1 MRKSKPAKPPESR
14 SEADKSI
21 SWRTSA
27 TAGSETGAESDD
39 DEEEDSLPEIT
50 KQRKVR
56 IAEVAQGG
64 ETERDDGSTTL
75 PYREV
80 PIVDRRSIEKSKN
93 QHSHL
98 SKEAASKREE
108 RAYRVRAPVQ
118 VDGLGKKLSNQLLDT
133 DITLKM
139 RDLLGVAPD
148 VRDESRVE
156 ITKVRQPVPL
166 KVRQELAQINEE
178 LALPFT
184 LDEGPLRLEYDALSM
199 NDLPQ
204 ISSVYI
210 TTAAGEYPAG
220 SIMVPDPYM
229 QYLETL
235 GPDEA
240 PKQVYVARDSAS
252 LRVIHP
258 SVNKEGIV
266 ECVTDSGSQIVSMSL
281 EQAQKSKLGWDPD
294 VQIIMQSANGSLE
307 KSVGLAKNIPFKFG
321 DMTVYLQVHIIKGP
335 AYKALLGRPFEI
347 LTESTVQNN
356 SDGSQTIT
364 LKCPNT
370 GKRVTIPTFAR
381 GKHEDSAKPRKA
393 TIESVL
399 DERDGHTRT
408 ADPATGESGFHQ
420 SSMN

>member
-148 VRDESRVE
+148 VRDES
-156 ITKVRQPVPL
+156 
-166 KVRQELAQINEE
+166 
-178 LALPFT
+178 
-184 LDEGPLRLEYDALSM
+184 
-199 NDLPQ
+199 
-204 ISSVYI
+204 
-210 TTAAGEYPAG
+210 
-220 SIMVPDPYM
+220 
-229 QYLETL
+229 
-235 GPDEA
+235 
-240 PKQVYVARDSAS
+240 
-252 LRVIHP
+252 
-258 SVNKEGIV
+258 
-266 ECVTDSGSQIVSMSL
+266 
-281 EQAQKSKLGWDPD
+281 
-294 VQIIMQSANGSLE
+294 
-307 KSVGLAKNIPFKFG
+307 
-321 DMTVYLQVHIIKGP
+321 
-335 AYKALLGRPFEI
+335 
-347 LTESTVQNN
+347 
-356 SDGSQTIT
+356 
-364 LKCPNT
+364 
-370 GKRVTIPTFAR
+370 
-381 GKHEDSAKPRKA
+381 
-393 TIESVL
+393 
-399 DERDGHTRT
+399 
-408 ADPATGESGFHQ
+408 
-420 SSMN
+420 